1 MSKQTKEK
9 HRLEKAELVSEIK
22 EFFNLELV
30 GDSSFTLDEISKFFG
45 LSRERVRQIETNA
58 LKKLRSPSISKEF
71 REILRNKE

>member
-30 GDSSFTLDEISKFFG
+30 GDSSFTLDEIGNIK
-45 LSRERVRQIETNA
+45 RTCKTNRNKCI
-58 LKKLRSPSISKEF
+58 KKLRSPSISKEF